1 MSVNR
6 LSPEDMMVLSAY
18 LDGALDPP
26 ARSSL
31 ERRLVTEPLLH
42 AELESLRDTVSLV
55 KSLPRLKAPRDF
67 SLTPAML
74 AQMGGGDS
82 ASHNPKIVR
91 LATFNR
97 WQMASVATLAA
108 SVLLVFIGLFAGFND
123 TTNQTTGSNQAHL
136 SEPSSTGQAID
147 DGIMKATVTSSNLPD
162 AVSNETT
169 AASSSASEVNGIM
182 GTPQPIEAQAV
193 GGDAEEGSAPVPPSQ
208 PTAALRASEDNQDE
222 AGGEAAMETQEV
234 QPPVN
239 PPAAVMPETGGQAG
253 GVAEINPTA
262 NTMGYVAAPSS
273 TPLPSLPPTN
283 LPPTKVAEEARE
295 DNTAAPSDEPVVEQ
309 EAAAEASETDKSV
322 DVDEGF
328 EITSLLVI
336 GVVGVIASIL
346 VLAYT
351 WRKR

>member
-6 LSPEDMMVLSAY
+6 LSPEDMMALSAY

-26 ARSSL
+26 ERSSL
-31 ERRLVTEPLLH
+31 ERRLVTEPLLR
-42 AELESLRDTVSLV
+42 AELESLRDTVNLV

-74 AQMGGGDS
+74 AQMGGGGS
-82 ASHNPKIVR
+82 VSHNPKIVR

-108 SVLLVFIGLFAGFND
+108 SVLLVFIGLFAGFDD
-123 TTNQTTGSNQAHL
+123 TTSRTTGSNEAHL
-136 SEPSSTGQAID
+136 SEPSSADQAID
-147 DGIMKATVTSSNLPD
+147 DGIMKATVTSSNLPG

-182 GTPQPIEAQAV
+182 GTPQPIDAQAV

-222 AGGEAAMETQEV
+222 AGGEAAMETQEA
-234 QPPVN
+234 QSPVN
-239 PPAAVMPETGGQAG
+239 PPAAGMPEAG
-253 GVAEINPTA
+253 GEAGNNPTA
-262 NTMGYVAAPSS
+262 DTMGYAAAPSS
-273 TPLPSLPPTN
+273 TPLPSPAPTN

-295 DNTAAPSDEPVVEQ
+295 DDTAAPSDEPVVEQ
-309 EAAAEASETDKSV
+309 ETAAEA
-322 DVDEGF
+322 F
-328 EITSLLVI
+328 EITPLLVI
-336 GVVGVIASIL
+336 GVFGVIASIL
-346 VLAYT
+346 ALAYT

>member
-6 LSPEDMMVLSAY
+6 LSPEDMMALSAY

-74 AQMGGGDS
+74 AQMGGSDS

-108 SVLLVFIGLFAGFND
+108 SVLLVFIGLFAGFDD
-123 TTNQTTGSNQAHL
+123 TTSQTTGSNQAHL

-239 PPAAVMPETGGQAG
+239 PPAAGMPETGGQS
-253 GVAEINPTA
+253 ETNPTA
-262 NTMGYVAAPSS
+262 HTMDYAAAPS
-273 TPLPSLPPTN
+273 TTALPSPAPTN
-283 LPPTKVAEEARE
+283 PPATKVAEEARA
-295 DNTAAPSDEPVVEQ
+295 DDTIAPSDEPVVEQ
-309 EAAAEASETDKSV
+309 EAAAESSESDKSI
-322 DVDEGF
+322 DMDKGF
-328 EITSLLVI
+328 EITLLLVI
-336 GVVGVIASIL
+336 GIVGVIASIL

-351 WRKR
+351 WRKH